1 MVDYY
6 GVCEQ
11 HREIGREYYN
21 RNPHATG
28 LIETIEKREVGR
40 CSVKGHFGKLRR
52 CPNKIKYTFCQ
63 VIGGTSPEDVW
74 EGWHIYDVATRTV
87 FDEEGNVITTW

>member
-11 HREIGREYYN
+11 HREIGREYYSH
-21 RNPHATG
+21 NPYATG
-28 LIETIEKREVGR
+28 LIEVREKREVGR

-63 VIGGTSPEDVW
+63 VVSLDYSEVW
-74 EGWHIYDVATRTV
+74 EGWHIHDVATRTV